1 MYNNIFASDNVS
13 RCIVLVS
20 ALFLFRRV
28 IVLILMMLIII
39 PLLTVNDPDISLSL
53 GVQFVH
59 ELALRNLTDSATYGV
74 SIFLCPIKCHM

>member
-1 MYNNIFASDNVS
+1 
-13 RCIVLVS
+13 
-20 ALFLFRRV
+20 V

-59 ELALRNLTDSATYGV
+59 DLGMKSAVDAATYSV
-74 SIFLCPIKCHM
+74 RFVFLCTLFIICSGQIDAYLRTLRISFRRA

>member
-1 MYNNIFASDNVS
+1 
-13 RCIVLVS
+13 
-20 ALFLFRRV
+20 V

-59 ELALRNLTDSATYGV
+59 DLGIKNAIDSATYNV
-74 SIFLCPIKCHM
+74 RERCSHVPTALLLLSPPPTSFSPYLTHFF